1 MDPDRPEMTAT
12 VHLVGV
18 RVEDREQVATMLS
31 NFLLRALYY
40 IQADRLGYTITV
52 DGVVHKEG
60 GR

>member
-1 MDPDRPEMTAT
+1 MRSDEPEMTVVA
-12 VHLVGV
+12 HLVGV
-18 RVEDREQVATMLS
+18 RVKDRRGVAEMLS

-40 IQADRLGYTITV
+40 INAREPRYTITV

>member
-1 MDPDRPEMTAT
+1 MQPDRTEMTVV

-18 RVEDREQVATMLS
+18 RVEDRPGVAVMLS
-31 NFLLRALYY
+31 NFLLRALYH
-40 IQADRLGYTITV
+40 IQANRLRYTITV